1 LVPLLLQSP
10 KKFQEILKHTGSPI
24 RKQPHMSPAGRRSP
38 LEVLV
43 RSIRQYGQI
52 GAATIALMFMAGW
65 GFSLMVSTRA
75 ASVDSRSAIG
85 MKPALVGSYSVNGTD
100 ADGVP
105 YSASQIVD
113 IYLAPSGALE
123 LDWNNG
129 GKVGVGQVID
139 DVLAVA
145 STTKGRTVILLMN
158 INADGSLS
166 GR

>member
-1 LVPLLLQSP
+1 
-10 KKFQEILKHTGSPI
+10 
-24 RKQPHMSPAGRRSP
+24 MRRIQ
-38 LEVLV
+38 
-43 RSIRQYGQI
+43 RYGQI
-52 GAATIALMFMAGW
+52 GAAAIALTLVAGW
-65 GFSLMVSTRA
+65 GFSLIFSTRA

-129 GKVGVGQVID
+129 KQVG
-139 DVLAVA
+139 
-145 STTKGRTVILLMN
+145 
-158 INADGSLS
+158 
-166 GR
+166 

>member
-1 LVPLLLQSP
+1 
-10 KKFQEILKHTGSPI
+10 
-24 RKQPHMSPAGRRSP
+24 MRRIQ
-38 LEVLV
+38 
-43 RSIRQYGQI
+43 RYGQI
-52 GAATIALMFMAGW
+52 GAAAIALTLVAGW
-65 GFSLMVSTRA
+65 GFSMMFSTRA

-105 YSASQIVD
+105 YGASQIVD

-129 GKVGVGQVID
+129 KQVGVGQVID

-145 STTKGRTVILLMN
+145 STTKGRTVIFLMT

-166 GR
+166 GRWTRRTDRGVLGTEVWTRLAD

>member
-1 LVPLLLQSP
+1 
-10 KKFQEILKHTGSPI
+10 
-24 RKQPHMSPAGRRSP
+24 MRR
-38 LEVLV
+38 
-43 RSIRQYGQI
+43 IQQYGQI
-52 GAATIALMFMAGW
+52 GTVTIALTLMAGW

-75 ASVDSRSAIG
+75 ASVDSRSAIS

-100 ADGVP
+100 ADGMR

-129 GKVGVGQVID
+129 KQVGVGQVID

-145 STTKGRTVILLMN
+145 STTKGRTVILLMT

-166 GR
+166 GRWTRRTDRGVLGTEVWTRLAD